1 MFHIIINVLVELS
14 GEHRINNG
22 YALIIHNKNF
32 NYDLRERKGSEKDFD
47 VITTFCKKAGFKLD
61 IIENVRVSEIRDHC
75 RELTQKKSEFQNYDG
90 FVCFILSHG
99 NR

>member
-32 NYDLRERKGSEKDFD
+32 RYNLRKTEGSEKDID
-47 VITTFCKKAGFKLD
+47 EIKIFCEKAGFKLD
-61 IIENVRVSEIRDHC
+61 IIEDVKVNEIRDHC
-75 RELTQKKSEFQNYDG
+75 RILTREKSEFQNYDG

>member
-14 GEHRINNG
+14 GVHQINNG

-32 NYDLRERKGSEKDFD
+32 NYDLRHRKGSEKDLEAIK
-47 VITTFCKKAGFKLD
+47 VFCEEAGFKLD
-61 IIENVRVSEIRDHC
+61 IIENVKVKEIRDHC
-75 RELTQKKSEFQNYDG
+75 RKLTRGKSEFQNYDG